1 MNVGK
6 LNNKERSFFLY
17 MRQAG
22 GLRIQVFGM
31 LEKKTSLSI
40 DISTSN
46 SKWPIFKGCN
56 PESPGK
62 LLPVFAI
69 WLDKL
74 SAKAVGS
81 LSPTVRDTK
90 LPVGFLRLQEMP

>member
-46 SKWPIFKGCN
+46 SK
-56 PESPGK
+56 
-62 LLPVFAI
+62 
-69 WLDKL
+69 
-74 SAKAVGS
+74 
-81 LSPTVRDTK
+81 
-90 LPVGFLRLQEMP
+90 